1 MSLDQI
7 MFDLVS
13 EARKSSTFQ
22 DVRAFLELN
31 TNTID
36 EYKKKI
42 NSIIKGNKRHRELYF
57 PTN

>member
-1 MSLDQI
+1 